1 MNMAHVVTKFIYPT
15 HQLAVDHQGRY
26 DGVVQRGQRLTGAGT
41 VVASRAGSAD
51 FDQ

>member
-1 MNMAHVVTKFIYPT
+1 MREWCDNFYFLNP
-15 HQLAVDHQGRY
+15 QLAVDHQGRY
-26 DGVVQRGQRLTGAGT
+26 DGVAQRGQRLTGAGT